1 MRHRP
6 IGVQDMQGITCI
18 LKFDAISSK
27 LMFISIWKRQI
38 GLAKWRKIVVRVYG
52 WCSADSTDGRY
63 SVAVVVALL
72 R

>member
-18 LKFDAISSK
+18 LKFDAISS
-27 LMFISIWKRQI
+27 MFISIWKRQI